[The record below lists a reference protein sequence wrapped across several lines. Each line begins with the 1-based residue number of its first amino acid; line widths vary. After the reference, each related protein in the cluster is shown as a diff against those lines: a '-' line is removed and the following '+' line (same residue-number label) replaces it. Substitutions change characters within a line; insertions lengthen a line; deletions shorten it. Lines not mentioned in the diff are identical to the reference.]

1 MDKTV
6 QHLGSYVS
14 GFDSKFETTYPDV
27 LETTLTWALLQ
38 VIRTQG
44 QDMFFRPQKVF
55 FDFFQK
61 PFCYRQGL
69 VYRKL
74 FYDGLVMPYVYL
86 FGTGSNFWM
95 FEFFHN
101 EKCQI
106 PNFFHQNMRIISPHS
121 PQDSSTF
128 LRRIWPK

>member
-6 QHLGSYVS
+6 QHFGSHVS

-27 LETTLTWALLQ
+27 LETTSTWALLQ
-38 VIRTQG
+38 VIRAQG
-44 QDMFFRPQKVF
+44 QDTFFRPQKVF

-101 EKCQI
+101 EKCQF
-106 PNFFHQNMRIISPHS
+106 PNFFHQNMIIISPPS
-121 PQDSSTF
+121 P
-128 LRRIWPK
+128 RRFEHVFAEDLT